1 MMKNLVSIIGLG
13 YVGLPLAIEFSK
25 KCNVIGYDI
34 NLDRINDLKNGF
46 DKYNLFYKPLI
57 KKSKIFFT
65 NKIVNIFDSKYLI
78 ITLPT
83 PVNSKKIP
91 DLKNIKNLC
100 KIIGK
105 NLKKNTTIIFESTL
119 YPGACKKVFLPIIKK
134 YSKLEYLK
142 HFWIGYSPERINIGD
157 KKNNLKSITKLI
169 SGDCD
174 FSKKNIYN
182 LYKKIMGKNLYLTES
197 IEIAEAAKVFEN
209 TQRDVN
215 ISLMNE
221 FSMIC
226 NKLKISTNSV
236 INAASTKWNFLK
248 FYPGLVGGH
257 CISVDPYYLSYCAK
271 QSGHNPVLINAGR
284 KINNDMA
291 KVLINIVSKF
301 CKKNNKSNTVIIF
314 GVTFK
319 ENCPDIRNSK
329 IFDVIK
335 GIEKTT
341 KIFLHDP
348 YALSADVKND
358 YNYSLTKFEKLPKK
372 VDAIIVNLKHDFYL
386 NNIIKKKIISFVKK
400 RGLILD
406 LKNLYNKDSFD
417 ISNQYEIF
425 NL

>member
-1 MMKNLVSIIGLG
+1 MIKNLVSIIGLG
-13 YVGLPLAIEFSK
+13 YVGLPLALEFSK
-25 KCNVIGYDI
+25 KNSVIGFDI
-34 NLDRINDLKNGF
+34 NLDRINDLKRGF
-46 DKYNLFYKPLI
+46 DKYHLFKNSVI

-65 NKIVNIFDSKYLI
+65 NKIENIFDSNFLI

-83 PVNSKKIP
+83 PVNSKNIP

-105 NLKKNTTIIFESTL
+105 NIKKNTTIIFESTL
-119 YPGACKKVFLPIIKK
+119 YPGACKKVFLPIIRK

-142 HFWIGYSPERINIGD
+142 HFWIGYSPERINVGD
-157 KKNNLKSITKLI
+157 KKNHLKSITKLI

-182 LYKKIMGKNLYLTES
+182 LYKKIMGKNLYSTET

-226 NKLKISTNSV
+226 SKLKISTNSV
-236 INAASTKWNFLK
+236 IDAASTKWNFLK

-271 QSGHNPVLINAGR
+271 QSGHNPILINAGR
-284 KINNDMA
+284 KINNNMA
-291 KVLINIVSKF
+291 RVLINKISKYF
-301 CKKNNKSNTVIIF
+301 RKSKKNKKVIIF
-314 GVTFK
+314 GVAFK

-335 GIEKTT
+335 GIHKKT

-348 YALSADVKND
+348 YALNSDVKKD
-358 YNYSLTKFEKLPKK
+358 YNYSLTKFEKLPRN
-372 VDAIIVNLKHDFYL
+372 VDAIIINLKHNFYL
-386 NNIIKKKIISFVKK
+386 NDIIKKRIISLLKK
-400 RGLILD
+400 GGLILD
-406 LKNLYNKDSFD
+406 LKSLYNQYNFD
-417 ISNQYEIF
+417 IKNKYEIF